1 MDLARLHNEFID
13 PRSGRMNIC
22 HSLRALCEVLWHYNC
37 DVLLLTGRPSRLP
50 GIQAL
55 IRQLQPVP
63 PSRVLPL
70 HGYETGGWYPFNK
83 KGCIDDPKSTA
94 VVGAMLCLLAEKS
107 RLNNF
112 FFRTANFKPYSTI
125 RYVGMLD
132 GNNVIKDSNV
142 AYRDVDLD
150 SADFQLPEGKGFE
163 ARGKYVS
170 VSASLITNA
179 GHRPHFIP

>member
-1 MDLARLHNEFID
+1 
-13 PRSGRMNIC
+13 
-22 HSLRALCEVLWHYNC
+22 
-37 DVLLLTGRPSRLP
+37 
-50 GIQAL
+50 
-55 IRQLQPVP
+55 
-63 PSRVLPL
+63 VLPL

-150 SADFQLPEGKGFE
+150 SADFQLPEGKALKHG
-163 ARGKYVS
+163 G
-170 VSASLITNA
+170 SAYPPA
-179 GHRPHFIP
+179 